1 MALDLN
7 ETASQVQDMA
17 SLMKARQADWSQKLR
32 TALETLA
39 DADAQVIE
47 GKRRL
52 SRVTWLV
59 PGLIDDLR
67 TRSDPGPLPSDFSVV
82 SVDGSHIDVD
92 RHLPARCYLINIG
105 ACILTYGSQPNAH
118 LFSRPKLYADEDDL
132 ALRDSDFK
140 TREQHIEGPL
150 LGVKRAVEEL
160 RGLVDVLK
168 DTPDEIPAL
177 ALLDGTL
184 VLFGLADKDQP
195 EYVRKVLL
203 EEGFLQAMEEVREL
217 AQARPLAL
225 ASYISLP
232 RSAEVVN
239 ALRLKVCPYE
249 PANCDLHCKSLD
261 VGARPCDAVGGLM
274 DRDLFSE
281 VLSPGQ
287 RSGLF
292 ASTSSVVEK
301 YYGEHQIHFFY
312 VNVGEEM
319 GRVEMPAWA
328 ASNPALLDLT
338 HSVIVDQCRRGQG
351 YPVAIMEAHEQAV
364 VTGADRQYFRELVE
378 EALSGER
385 LPVYTSEK
393 ERSKRVKWL

>member
-7 ETASQVQDMA
+7 ETASQVQGMA
-17 SLMKARQADWSQKLR
+17 SLMKARQSGWSQKLR

-39 DADAQVIE
+39 AADAQVIE

-105 ACILTYGSQPNAH
+105 ACVLTYGSQPNAH

-132 ALRDSDFK
+132 ALRDSAFK
-140 TREQHIEGPL
+140 TREQHVEGPL

-160 RGLVDVLK
+160 RGLVDLLK
-168 DTPDEIPAL
+168 NTPDETPTL
-177 ALLDGTL
+177 ALMDGTL

-195 EYVRKVLL
+195 EYVRKALL

-232 RSAEVVN
+232 RSPEVVN

-249 PANCDLHCKSLD
+249 PANCDLHCKTLD

-328 ASNPALLDLT
+328 ASNPGLLDLA

-378 EALSGER
+378 EVLSGER